1 MRIRPN
7 NVNRHRAAFA
17 LLVAAIAAGCSDD
30 SDTVAG
36 PAPRAARA
44 PDAADRSA
52 APFRAGSRGATE
64 NLAAQAW
71 FDISIKANG
80 TFKPRAPIDVAVT
93 YTARFAASEADL
105 RLTLPEIEFARRSGW
120 TETYKTTLERKI
132 PAVVEFSGALA
143 AGATETQTTVL
154 EIPAPGVYRV
164 HASARVADLHPEGV
178 SGRVARTTHEYLWLF
193 VHDDGGRVLQDFDPA
208 LIPPGFRRQP
218 GPARRLNATPPPSRP
233 GKDGVPGLASASATD
248 ECGSRELCFQVQY
261 YDLDFNSQQ
270 RLPDIPYELYLQTPS
285 GSSLGSYTG
294 RSGDSG
300 TFVVSCPG
308 GVGTEFVGRGRL
320 GLSDDKLRISP
331 EPDLGFVAGDD
342 LCGRTIDLHVPGAEA
357 RTWTNGQYIID
368 KSRSL
373 FPART
378 TVTVRVNPSYAIHK
392 GVANSCWYL
401 DDSDEMIVVE
411 GRGGEHDCLWERWGS
426 FVFAHEYGHALHHK
440 RLGGLY
446 KLDTDCAVHHA
457 YTPES
462 MVCAY
467 QEGWADYH
475 ALRTEPVY
483 DTPGYHYNSAED
495 YENNR
500 GIKYDGGVASYVE
513 FTPEPDPNGSRADGS
528 RYHGEITAFFYDLFD
543 PANET
548 HDVLELDVG
557 AVMDVM
563 ASCRVT
569 RDTVTAAPSGID
581 HLIWCLEARVDTT
594 ITRDSTYFEQR
605 INPPTNWVP
614 PKNFHPTAQN
624 QDSLSWSPTDIRRL
638 WRANLYR
645 LGDSTD
651 LERPPF
657 GAEVPDRIVIPD
669 STWPALPPVSNEPP
683 VAHLVVTCDILP
695 ICLFDGSESSD
706 DGGITRYTWYASD
719 AVLASGP
726 SDTLRHKFTK
736 PGKYGVTLSVE
747 DAEGRWA
754 SATAADSVTVPDYA
768 PTASLVVECFG
779 LDCTFDGSGS
789 SDDVGITSYAW
800 HVDGNSVAVDTVST
814 RRHLFGNAGTYAVRL
829 TVADSANHRDSVTVS
844 VVVPN
849 DAPTAAFDTQC
860 SGLDCVFDAS
870 DSPDANRI
878 ASYAWTVDGTGIA
891 SGTADSVS
899 HTLPAN
905 GSYTVGLTVADTA
918 GRTRFRSES
927 VSVRDDPPVASF
939 TYSCTNLA
947 CTFDGSGS
955 TDDVGVVSYNWSVTE
970 GVGGASGPTGSTFS
984 RTFTA
989 GTWHV
994 TLRVADKRGQAHSV
1008 TEAVTVAAPD

>member
-1 MRIRPN
+1 MAVCTRR
-7 NVNRHRAAFA
+7 RRA
-17 LLVAAIAAGCSDD
+17 
-30 SDTVAG
+30 
-36 PAPRAARA
+36 
-44 PDAADRSA
+44 
-52 APFRAGSRGATE
+52 
-64 NLAAQAW
+64 
-71 FDISIKANG
+71 
-80 TFKPRAPIDVAVT
+80 
-93 YTARFAASEADL
+93 
-105 RLTLPEIEFARRSGW
+105 
-120 TETYKTTLERKI
+120 
-132 PAVVEFSGALA
+132 
-143 AGATETQTTVL
+143 
-154 EIPAPGVYRV
+154 
-164 HASARVADLHPEGV
+164 
-178 SGRVARTTHEYLWLF
+178 
-193 VHDDGGRVLQDFDPA
+193 
-208 LIPPGFRRQP
+208 
-218 GPARRLNATPPPSRP
+218 GPARRLNAPPPPSRP
-233 GKDGVPGLASASATD
+233 AKDGAAGLASASATG

-261 YDLDFNSQQ
+261 YDRDFNSQQ
-270 RLPDIPYELYLQTPS
+270 RLPDIPYELDLENLA
-285 GSSLGSYTG
+285 GSSLASHTG
-294 RSGDSG
+294 RAGDSG
-300 TFVVSCPG
+300 TFRVPCPG
-308 GVGTEFVGRGRL
+308 AAGTAFLGRGRL
-320 GLSDDKLRISP
+320 RLSDDKLIISP
-331 EPDLGFVAGDD
+331 QPDLGFLAGDD
-342 LCGRTIDLHVPGAEA
+342 LCGQTIDLHVPGAEA
-357 RTWTNGQYIID
+357 RTWINAQAAIE

-378 TVTVRVNPSYAIHK
+378 AVTVLVNPSRSLGG
-392 GVANSCWYL
+392 GVNGCWYL
-401 DDSDEMIVVE
+401 VSADAITVVD
-411 GRGGEHDCLWERWGS
+411 GRSGRLGCLWGRWGS
-426 FVFAHEYGHALHHK
+426 FVFAHEYGHALHHQS
-440 RLGGLY
+440 LGGLHPI
-446 KLDTDCAVHHA
+446 DADCAVHYA
-457 YTPES
+457 YTEES

-475 ALRTEPVY
+475 ALRTEPEY
-483 DTPGYHYNSAED
+483 NTPGYHYNSAED
-495 YENNR
+495 YEKNR
-500 GIKYDGGVASYVE
+500 GIKYDSLGHASYVE
-513 FTPEPDPNGSRADGS
+513 FTRAPDPNGDRADGS

-548 HDVLELDVG
+548 HDLLELDVG
-557 AVMDVM
+557 AVTDVM

-569 RDTVTAAPSGID
+569 RDTVTVAPSGID
-581 HLIWCLEARVDTT
+581 HLIWCLEARVDTA
-594 ITRDSTYFEQR
+594 ITRDSTYFRQR
-605 INPPTNWVP
+605 FNPNEDT

-624 QDSLSWSPTDIRRL
+624 QDSLPWSATHIKRL

-645 LGDSTD
+645 LAADGTD
-651 LERPPF
+651 LERPT
-657 GAEVPDRIVIPD
+657 VPNPVPPRIPAPD
-669 STWPALPPVSNEPP
+669 PGWPALPPVSNEPP
-683 VAHLVVTCDILP
+683 VAHLVVTCEVLP
-695 ICLFDGSESSD
+695 TCLFDGSGSSD
-706 DGGITRYTWYASD
+706 DGGIESYTWYAN
-719 AVLASGP
+719 AVVLGSGN

-736 PGKYGVTLSVE
+736 PGAYAVTLSVE
-747 DAEGRWA
+747 DEQGRWA

-779 LDCTFDGSGS
+779 LDCAFDGSGS

-970 GVGGASGPTGSTFS
+970 GVGGASGATGSTFS